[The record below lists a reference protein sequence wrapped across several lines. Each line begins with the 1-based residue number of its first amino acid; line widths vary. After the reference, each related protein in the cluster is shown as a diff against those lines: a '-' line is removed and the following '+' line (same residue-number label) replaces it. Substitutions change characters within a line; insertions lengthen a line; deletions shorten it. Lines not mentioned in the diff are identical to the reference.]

1 VVFAELV
8 APSRIFIGPDD
19 REKSENVTIE
29 FTQRSMKLFRYLA
42 KPETNGTTRWKTD
55 KPVVTQRMLVVGP
68 SSPLSL
74 LRKHS

>member
-8 APSRIFIGPDD
+8 APSRVFIGPDD
-19 REKSENVTIE
+19 REKSQNVTIE

-42 KPETNGTTRWKTD
+42 KPKTNRITRWKTN
-55 KPVVTQRMLVVGP
+55 KPAATQRMLVVGL

-74 LRKHS
+74 SRKHS